1 MVWHRFESQQN
12 HYKYC
17 RMIFNEIFIQH
28 ARHKLPLFFCF
39 CSIQHYC
46 EVYMCIC
53 LCLFRLML
61 CILGKNFS
69 RRYFEIYF
77 LFLPENRFWHLM
89 KIVSLHEMSEPVFW
103 KKYHQFVVCWI
114 CPKSSESWY
123 WTAIYSS
130 VRAGKVLYLR
140 PWWENQDF
148 LFVDNQDLGQ
158 TAELCDL
165 VDIFTG
171 CQSE

>member
-1 MVWHRFESQQN
+1 MAWHRFEWQQN

-39 CSIQHYC
+39 CSIQNYC
-46 EVYMCIC
+46 EVYMCTC
-53 LCLFRLML
+53 LCLIFLLML
-61 CILGKNFS
+61 CMLGKNFS

-77 LFLPENRFWHLM
+77 LFLPENRLWHLI

-103 KKYHQFVVCWI
+103 EKYYHFVVCWI

-130 VRAGKVLYLR
+130 VTEFARRVVK
-140 PWWENQDF
+140 
-148 LFVDNQDLGQ
+148 
-158 TAELCDL
+158 
-165 VDIFTG
+165 VDIERQYIPQLQLVKCFIWAMVRKPRFSICG
-171 CQSE
+171 